1 MFPFA
6 IPAVGGMMQGLLGSG
21 AASGGMAN
29 LVGQGA
35 NAASGIG
42 LSNSAPN
49 MATLVGQSA
58 NEVSKMGMMPNAGG
72 MTTTGQNQQ
81 NTQMPMVQANP
92 SGDPLMSKNSLLNG
106 IGGPLM
112 QFFGMGGQ

>member
-6 IPAVGGMMQGLLGSG
+6 IPAVGGMMEGLLGSG

-49 MATLVGQSA
+49 MATLVGQGA
-58 NEVSKMGMMPNAGG
+58 NEVSKMGLMPNAGG

-81 NTQMPMVQANP
+81 NTSMPMVQANA
-92 SGDPLMSKNSLLNG
+92 GNDPLMSKNSLLNG
-106 IGGPLM
+106 IGGPLK
-112 QFFGMGGQ
+112 QFFGFGG